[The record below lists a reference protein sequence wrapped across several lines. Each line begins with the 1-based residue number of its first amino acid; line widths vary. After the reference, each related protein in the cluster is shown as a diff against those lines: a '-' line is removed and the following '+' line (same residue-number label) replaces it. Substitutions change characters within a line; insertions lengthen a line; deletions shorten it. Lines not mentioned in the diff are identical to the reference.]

1 VTYRLADLTWDIRKA
16 LSLPAGEGLR
26 RLSGRVV
33 RYARRLRNRRR
44 VTHLSDA
51 DLLSCMTSPAS
62 SLADLVARR
71 REGVPLVPA
80 SSHCAT
86 TAGTLRDAVP
96 VSCEPILA
104 AARAVTDGIFDL
116 LGSGPVNLG
125 PNPDWHRDFKSGQR
139 WERGVYSLEMVHAPD
154 RGQDYKVPW
163 EISRLQHLPTLGM
176 ASALS
181 GDPAFRERAVS
192 HIASFVAENPVYRGI
207 NWSCTMDVAIRA
219 AQILASEGFLRGA
232 GDDRFWGELLKS
244 LLLHARFILD
254 NLEDG
259 PVRGNH
265 YVSNLSGLYLC
276 GLGLAEFREAGNWRE
291 FAREKLLSEMQRQ
304 VTADGLHY
312 EASLSY
318 HAFVTEMFLF
328 PALLESERGG
338 AFPGPYLETLEKM
351 IEAVAIL
358 IRPDGTLPQVGDN
371 DDGRFLIF
379 SQYHRPRRDW
389 RPLLALGAYLFRR
402 SEWLL
407 LAGDAWVEG
416 AWVLGRPFLAW
427 RDSLRALDVSP
438 GFRCHAFRHAG
449 IYQLGAGS
457 IQMVVDAGGI
467 GQRNNGSHAHN
478 DTLAFDLYAFGL
490 EVLPD
495 RGTGLYASDLSLR
508 NRFRSTRAHN
518 VLQVDDEEINPFPD
532 EPFRLIPEDAP
543 RVLRWRSRERYAYL
557 RAEHQG
563 YRRLPAG
570 VVHRRSVLM
579 NRSSS
584 NIQIEDRL
592 DGNGRHRCLAS
603 FHLAPGWSVTSGHE
617 GWTARS
623 HERGLILNFLWK
635 RSPEGRR
642 TWVEDDLHSPSYGVT
657 QRARTVRV
665 EWEGDVPC
673 RLHYEMTLACLE
685 SADTAGDFQ
694 TVKTKS

>member
-1 VTYRLADLTWDIRKA
+1 M
-16 LSLPAGEGLR
+16 
-26 RLSGRVV
+26 

-51 DLLSCMTSPAS
+51 ALFSCMTSPAS
-62 SLADLVARR
+62 SLGDLVARR
-71 REGVPLVPA
+71 REGVPLLPA
-80 SSHCAT
+80 SSHCTAM
-86 TAGTLRDAVP
+86 AGTLREVAP
-96 VSCEPILA
+96 GSCEPILA
-104 AARAVTDGIFDL
+104 AGRAVTDGIFDL

-125 PNPDWHRDFKSGQR
+125 PNPDWHCDFKSGKR
-139 WERGVYSLEMVHAPD
+139 WERGAYSLEMVHAPD

-207 NWSCTMDVAIRA
+207 NWNCTMDVAIRA
-219 AQILASEGFLRGA
+219 AQILAAEGFLREA
-232 GDDRFWGELLKS
+232 GDDRFWGDLLKS

-276 GLGLAEFREAGNWRE
+276 GLGLAEFREAGKWRE
-291 FAREKLLSEMQRQ
+291 FAREKLFSEMQRQ

-328 PALLESERGG
+328 PALMESERGG
-338 AFPGPYLETLEKM
+338 AFCEPYLETLEKM

-407 LAGDAWVEG
+407 LVGDAWVEG

-427 RDSLRALDVSP
+427 RDSLRAPDWLP
-438 GFRCHAFRHAG
+438 GFRCHAFPHGG
-449 IYQLGAGS
+449 IYQLGGGS
-457 IQMVVDAGGI
+457 IQMVVDAGGV

-478 DTLAFDLYAFGL
+478 DTLAFDLYAFGQ

-532 EPFRLIPEDAP
+532 EPFRLIPEDSP
-543 RVLRWRSRERYAYL
+543 RVLRWRSGERYAYL

-563 YRRLPAG
+563 YRRLPAA
-570 VVHRRSVLM
+570 VVHCRSMLM
-579 NRSSS
+579 NRS
-584 NIQIEDRL
+584 NGRIQIEDRL
-592 DGNGRHRCLAS
+592 DGNGRHRFLAS
-603 FHLAPGWSVTSGHE
+603 FHLAPGWSVTPGDE

-623 HERGLILNFLWK
+623 QEGGLILNFLWR
-635 RSPEGRR
+635 RSPETKR

-657 QRARTVRV
+657 QKARTVRV
-665 EWEGDVPC
+665 EWEGNVPC
-673 RLHYEMTLACLE
+673 RLRYEMTL
-685 SADTAGDFQ
+685 SGGSGTP
-694 TVKTKS
+694 